1 MKLMY
6 TMIDT
11 MIDSFE
17 VMFLIENNKVLLIF
31 IIKITL
37 LIANRP
43 SVFLQHKKINK
54 TSHLIT
60 SNQGQM
66 TIL

>member
-37 LIANRP
+37 LIANQP
-43 SVFLQHKKINK
+43 SVFLQHEK
-54 TSHLIT
+54 LIRHH
-60 SNQGQM
+60 
-66 TIL
+66 I